1 VGLLDPF
8 GIVWQAQ
15 LVHRAS
21 LANSRRVEVL
31 DLPRER
37 FGEAS
42 IVMADAFADDPGWR
56 SVGPN
61 DPARLHRYIRRVCG
75 GVLNVAARRGGHNWH
90 VERDGRTVGV
100 LSSLDPG
107 QWPPPQPSTLL
118 AQALGPTLAGP
129 AVVLRSLS
137 ADNRMHKGHPD
148 DYHFFVWML
157 TVAPAA
163 QRSGVGRALLSTALS
178 RADEF
183 GVPTYLDTA
192 KPDNLPYY
200 GSFGFEPVGQT
211 RLPRGAPLWY
221 MFRAMR

>member
-1 VGLLDPF
+1 
-8 GIVWQAQ
+8 
-15 LVHRAS
+15 
-21 LANSRRVEVL
+21 VEVL

-37 FGEAS
+37 FGDAS
-42 IVMADAFADDPGWR
+42 LVMADAFVDDPGWR
-56 SVGPN
+56 AVGPN
-61 DPARLHRYIRRVCG
+61 DPARLHRYIQRVCR
-75 GVLNVAARRGGHNWH
+75 GVLNVCARRGGRIWH

-107 QWPPPQPSTLL
+107 QWPPPQPSAML

-129 AVVLRSLS
+129 AVVWRSLS
-137 ADNRMHKGHPD
+137 ADTTMHKGHPE

-157 TVAPAA
+157 SVAPAA
-163 QRSGVGRALLSTALS
+163 QRSGVGRALLSTALK

-200 GSFGFEPVGQT
+200 GSFGFEPIGQT
-211 RLPRGAPLWY
+211 QLPRGAPLWF
-221 MFRAMR
+221 MSRAMR